1 MASGDG
7 FKLFEE
13 RVTKR
18 KQTPNAAID
27 LTVIF
32 TILAAIIPLIQGCF
46 NPTSAI
52 LKRRFLNRARIAI
65 ALRQQDRSLTFAQ
78 AFAEADDLLDVANEA
93 TDEELTLFIKDCKE

>member
-13 RVTKR
+13 RVTAR
-18 KQTPNAAID
+18 KQQTNAVFD
-27 LTVIF
+27 PTMIF

-46 NPTSAI
+46 NPTAAM
-52 LKRRFLNRARIAI
+52 LKRRPFNRARVAI
-65 ALRQQDRSLTFAQ
+65 ALRQQDSSLTFAQ
-78 AFAEADDLLDVANEA
+78 AFIEADDLIDVAQEA